1 MSNNIVDVKCCEE
14 SERYGIYFH
23 YDYDR
28 FYLVMEPHPITYC
41 PWCGVLLDINLVEKY
56 EG

>member
-1 MSNNIVDVKCCEE
+1 MANNCVDIKCCED
-14 SERYGIYFH
+14 SERNGLYFN

-28 FYLVMEPHPITYC
+28 FYLLMEPHPITYC
-41 PWCGVLLDINLVEKY
+41 PWCRILLDINLVEKY